1 MGESPLK
8 QFFINYKVFQDTFL
22 KPLQAQRV
30 SATGLVLGTRD
41 PSDGHCTIFDVLVT
55 PDAEDSQEDIR
66 GDFLK
71 KGVPPAA
78 KRNLRDLVSTR
89 YTQEM
94 SYATW
99 LELFLESVSEIIGG
113 VVMIP
118 CYRWRSL

>member
-1 MGESPLK
+1 MAESPLK

-22 KPLQAQRV
+22 KPLQSQRV
-30 SATGLVLGTRD
+30 SATGLVLGTRS
-41 PSDGHCTIFDVLVT
+41 PSEDGGGRCTIFDVLLT

-71 KGVPPAA
+71 RGVPPAG
-78 KRNLRDLVSTR
+78 KRGLRDLVSTR

-99 LELFLESVSEIIGG
+99 LELFLESVSEGC
-113 VVMIP
+113 V
-118 CYRWRSL
+118 

>member
-1 MGESPLK
+1 MSESPLK

-22 KPLQAQRV
+22 KPLQSQRL
-30 SATGLVLGTRD
+30 SATGLVLGTRAA
-41 PSDGHCTIFDVLVT
+41 SDGRCTIFDVLLT

-71 KGVPPAA
+71 RAVAPAA
-78 KRNLRDLVSTR
+78 KRSLRDLVNTR

-99 LELFLESVSEIIGG
+99 LELFLESVSKSS
-113 VVMIP
+113 
-118 CYRWRSL
+118 R